1 MKSGE
6 STACRAFLLDCERTT
21 QMGKLDLSREL
32 EYANRCAKEF
42 IDSADSLEKK
52 YADLLSTAFAAAC
65 RVCFQFGDNRPLEIM
80 DLLLLLRAKW
90 EMHRQ
95 EFADLRF
102 DGWPETP
109 DMVFNV
115 FEGNSARE
123 IAGMFTAAMVERLY
137 AADKQGALLE
147 LEEEGKVDESALN
160 EWALRAAAELR
171 NRIDL
176 SNPVYVKRD
185 AKVLYRML
193 QKEAER
199 FFAGGENG
207 ELLILREKEKI
218 VLRYL
223 AKIPDLKQYQ
233 SDIESG
239 TDLSRKTIAK
249 ILNSL
254 YSKGLVIK
262 HKRGVSITPKGLK
275 HAKESP

>member
-1 MKSGE
+1 
-6 STACRAFLLDCERTT
+6 
-21 QMGKLDLSREL
+21 
-32 EYANRCAKEF
+32 
-42 IDSADSLEKK
+42 
-52 YADLLSTAFAAAC
+52 
-65 RVCFQFGDNRPLEIM
+65 
-80 DLLLLLRAKW
+80 
-90 EMHRQ
+90 
-95 EFADLRF
+95 
-102 DGWPETP
+102 
-109 DMVFNV
+109 MVFNV